1 MPCDTV
7 RARLKMRRHRRLVD
21 IVRRLVVVLLA
32 STMGLSTSGCSFMF
46 VTGPEP
52 ADARGRVDPGACT
65 TSVAWPVVDTL
76 LASWFVLNVIIN
88 ASKSDSDFSGG
99 GSQRT
104 GAIGLGMGLTALTV
118 TSAGVG
124 FNRTSGCK
132 EALATNGFV
141 ARPPRRRHSPTP
153 YDPYGTPS
161 TRPSV
166 PVAPPAYA
174 APAPIE
180 PSPAAPAA
188 ATGRC
193 YPPGAG
199 PTCAA
204 SGASAT
210 RQRRALRDGAKTVL
224 P

>member
-1 MPCDTV
+1 M
-7 RARLKMRRHRRLVD
+7 
-21 IVRRLVVVLLA
+21 LLA

-188 ATGRC
+188 ATAPAKAA
-193 YPPGAG
+193 PP
-199 PTCAA
+199 P
-204 SGASAT
+204 ASAPVAPESPVDAT
-210 RQRRALRDGAKTVL
+210 GKPAAPTGGAIPPAPAPPPRPQVPQQL
-224 P
+224 DNDEP